1 MSSHPAAAAAATLEV
16 RFSFRKHGK
25 RFYSVIKGGRELFL
39 GLKAECERFAKLH
52 VEKVVREIL
61 RVTPPRDR
69 RCRVRSFRVLRRRAL
84 SA

>member
-1 MSSHPAAAAAATLEV
+1 MSRGPADAAAATLEV
-16 RFSFRKHGK
+16 KYAFRKHGK

-52 VEKVVREIL
+52 VEKVVREVL

-69 RCRVRSFRVLRRRAL
+69 RCRVRTFRVLRRHAL